1 MANRKSWQYCQ
12 VEVGANRTGFLK
24 QFFPG
29 QQPVESDLH
38 QSWPAMI
45 AKLGEQGWELVGA
58 FPNEGG
64 RGRSPLTY
72 VFKREMPAGGSNPAP
87 PPAPSTSSSPPQEPP
102 EPQTPSGPVQDFEP
116 LDF

>member
-1 MANRKSWQYCQ
+1 MANRKQWQYCQ
-12 VEVGANRTGFLK
+12 VEVGVNSAGFLK

-29 QQPVESDLH
+29 QPPVESDLH
-38 QSWPAMI
+38 QGWPAMI

-72 VFKREMPAGGSNPAP
+72 VFKREMPGGGSNPITP
-87 PPAPSTSSSPPQEPP
+87 PPAQGNPTQQPP
-102 EPQTPSGPVQDFEP
+102 EPPAPSGPVQDFEP